1 MYNHLPFICNGDW
14 LRPVGMMRPFP
25 VVQLKFRFLL
35 ILILITCEKGRRV
48 PVLCNR
54 WPEILACFWR
64 VARPTSTIVGMSPSN
79 FESISTIVMVPSI
92 VS

>member
-1 MYNHLPFICNGDW
+1 MYNHLPFICNSDW

-25 VVQLKFRFLL
+25 VVQSKFRFLL
-35 ILILITCEKGRRV
+35 ILTTREKGRRV

-54 WPEILACFWR
+54 WPEILACFWH
-64 VARPTSTIVGMSPSN
+64 VAQPTSTIVGMSPSN
-79 FESISTIVMVPSI
+79 FESISIIVMVPSI